1 MNERERNRSEETPP
15 DPSATGDAHGRTTS
29 HVVQTDTE
37 QAATAA
43 QDKRAT
49 TTADSKRAT
58 TTADTARATTA
69 EDSKRAATAADGE
82 RAAIAADAAAR
93 QEMSRRS
100 RRSFLALGIAA
111 AGGVAGWR
119 WLQSSADAD
128 GIHAP
133 LRAAHEFN
141 ARLSGAYFSNAR
153 LAPTFAREL
162 AREPRVNGREGL
174 PEDFDPA
181 VWRLQV
187 IGVANAGSYP
197 QYRENVAYETTDGDE
212 AMESSVAQGGDTGI
226 GKDSQDA
233 KSGAAEGDGAAAPAE
248 GFEEYKEPGLLLTL
262 DDIRALPRVEMT
274 TELKCIEGWSTI
286 VNWAGA
292 RFADFAARYQ
302 PPTREGG
309 GAPDVRARPQEL
321 VRYVGMETPDGGYY
335 VGMDMPSALH
345 PQTLLCYEMNGQ
357 PLTPEHGAPL
367 RLVTPVKYGIKHIKR
382 IGRIT
387 FTDDRPGDFWAE
399 RGYDW
404 YSGH

>member
-1 MNERERNRSEETPP
+1 VSERDGNKLDETSAAPP
-15 DPSATGDAHGRTTS
+15 PAVGDIDGHAKRA
-29 HVVQTDTE
+29 HVVESD
-37 QAATAA
+37 AA
-43 QDKRAT
+43 
-49 TTADSKRAT
+49 
-58 TTADTARATTA
+58 
-69 EDSKRAATAADGE
+69 RAATAVDAE
-82 RAAIAADAAAR
+82 RAATAVDAAAR
-93 QEMSRRS
+93 REMSRRS

-128 GIHAP
+128 GIRAP

-141 ARLSGAYFSNAR
+141 ARLSEAYFSHAR

-162 AREPRVNGREGL
+162 AREPRVNGRDGL
-174 PEDFDPA
+174 PGDFDPSL
-181 VWRLQV
+181 WRLQV
-187 IGVANAGSYP
+187 IGLANAPGYP
-197 QYRENVAYETTDGDE
+197 QYREDVAYETTKAAGVKGE
-212 AMESSVAQGGDTGI
+212 FGEQGGDAGVVE
-226 GKDSQDA
+226 DSKETEGGAA
-233 KSGAAEGDGAAAPAE
+233 KGGAGEGGAAEGSAGEGGAIKGGAAE
-248 GFEEYKEPGLLLTL
+248 GGVSSGSAGSFAVHKEPGLLLTL

-292 RFADFAARYQ
+292 RFSDFAERYQ
-302 PPTREGG
+302 PPTRAGG
-309 GAPDVRARPQEL
+309 GTPDARERPREL
-321 VRYVGMETPDGGYY
+321 VRYVKLETPDGGYY

-367 RLVTPVKYGIKHIKR
+367 RLVAPVKYGIKHIKR

-387 FTDDRPGDFWAE
+387 FTDERPGDFWAE

>member
-1 MNERERNRSEETPP
+1 MSEKNRQTPETPP
-15 DPSATGDAHGRTTS
+15 TRHENADAVEQESTP
-29 HVVQTDTE
+29 VVADAYH
-37 QAATAA
+37 AAI
-43 QDKRAT
+43 RG
-49 TTADSKRAT
+49 
-58 TTADTARATTA
+58 
-69 EDSKRAATAADGE
+69 AAD
-82 RAAIAADAAAR
+82 DKAAR
-93 QEMSRRS
+93 REMNRRS

-119 WLQSSADAD
+119 WLRSSADAE
-128 GIHAP
+128 GIPAP

-141 ARLSGAYFSNAR
+141 ERISGAYFSNAR

-162 AREPRVNGREGL
+162 AREPRVNGSEGL
-174 PEDFDPA
+174 SEDFDPA
-181 VWRLQV
+181 LWRLQV
-187 IGVANAGSYP
+187 IGVANPTGYT
-197 QYRENVAYETTDGDE
+197 QYREDVAYEALGDDGEVEDE
-212 AMESSVAQGGDTGI
+212 ADAQGEEDN
-226 GKDSQDA
+226 KDA
-233 KSGAAEGDGAAAPAE
+233 KGNAPGNDKQAAPPDNS
-248 GFEEYKEPGLLLTL
+248 FEEYKEPGLLLTL

-274 TELKCIEGWSTI
+274 TELKCIEGWSVI

-302 PPTREGG
+302 PPTRDGKS
-309 GAPDVRARPQEL
+309 APDVRARPQDL
-321 VRYVGMETPDGGYY
+321 VRYVGMETPDGIYY

-387 FTDDRPGDFWAE
+387 FTDERPGDFWAE

>member
-1 MNERERNRSEETPP
+1 MSERDGNELEETFAAPH
-15 DPSATGDAHGRTTS
+15 ATGDVDGRARAHVVAHG
-29 HVVQTDTE
+29 
-37 QAATAA
+37 
-43 QDKRAT
+43 
-49 TTADSKRAT
+49 
-58 TTADTARATTA
+58 A
-69 EDSKRAATAADGE
+69 ERAATAAD
-82 RAAIAADAAAR
+82 AAAR
-93 QEMSRRS
+93 REMSRRS

-119 WLQSSADAD
+119 WLQSSPDAD
-128 GIHAP
+128 GIRAP

-141 ARLSGAYFSNAR
+141 ARLSGAYFNNAR

-162 AREPRVNGREGL
+162 AREPRINGRDGL
-174 PEDFDPA
+174 PEDFDPSL
-181 VWRLQV
+181 WRLQV
-187 IGVANAGSYP
+187 IGLADARGYP
-197 QYRENVAYETTDGDE
+197 QYREDVAYETTKAE
-212 AMESSVAQGGDTGI
+212 ESKGEPGEQGVDAGVVKEGKEAQGF
-226 GKDSQDA
+226 
-233 KSGAAEGDGAAAPAE
+233 AAEGGVSSAPA
-248 GFEEYKEPGLLLTL
+248 GDFEEHKEPGLLLTL
-262 DDIRALPRVEMT
+262 DDIRTLPRVEMT

-309 GAPDVRARPQEL
+309 GAPGARERPQEL
-321 VRYVGMETPDGGYY
+321 VRYVGLATPDGGYY

-387 FTDDRPGDFWAE
+387 FTDERPGDFWAE

-404 YSGH
+404 HSGH

>member
-1 MNERERNRSEETPP
+1 MSERDGNRLEETSAAPP
-15 DPSATGDAHGRTTS
+15 AAGDLDGRAGRA
-29 HVVQTDTE
+29 HVVESD
-37 QAATAA
+37 AA
-43 QDKRAT
+43 
-49 TTADSKRAT
+49 
-58 TTADTARATTA
+58 
-69 EDSKRAATAADGE
+69 RAATAVDAT
-82 RAAIAADAAAR
+82 RAATAEDAAAR
-93 QEMSRRS
+93 REMSRRS

-119 WLQSSADAD
+119 WLQSSADVD
-128 GIHAP
+128 GIQAP

-141 ARLSGAYFSNAR
+141 ARLSGAYFSHAR

-162 AREPRVNGREGL
+162 ASEPRVNGRDGM

-181 VWRLQV
+181 SWRLQV
-187 IGVANAGSYP
+187 IGLANPTGYP
-197 QYRENVAYETTDGDE
+197 QYREDVTYETTAGGTADAGAGDAGEE
-212 AMESSVAQGGDTGI
+212 AGDTKDSNQAKGGAAGEDVESS
-226 GKDSQDA
+226 
-233 KSGAAEGDGAAAPAE
+233 APAE

-292 RFADFAARYQ
+292 RFSDFAARYQ
-302 PPTREGG
+302 PPTRAGG
-309 GAPDVRARPQEL
+309 GTPDVQGRPQDL
-321 VRYVGMETPDGGYY
+321 VRYVGLETPDGGYY

-357 PLTPEHGAPL
+357 PLTPDHGAPL

-387 FTDDRPGDFWAE
+387 FTDERPGDFWAE

>member
-1 MNERERNRSEETPP
+1 VSEKQRHELEETPP
-15 DPSATGDAHGRTTS
+15 ATPS
-29 HVVQTDTE
+29 VTDE
-37 QAATAA
+37 
-43 QDKRAT
+43 DK
-49 TTADSKRAT
+49 
-58 TTADTARATTA
+58 
-69 EDSKRAATAADGE
+69 
-82 RAAIAADAAAR
+82 AAR
-93 QEMSRRS
+93 REMSRRS
-100 RRSFLALGIAA
+100 RRSFLAMGIAA

-128 GIHAP
+128 GIRAP

-141 ARLSGAYFSNAR
+141 ARLSNAYFSNAR

-162 AREPRVNGREGL
+162 AREPRVNGGEGL

-181 VWRLQV
+181 SWRLQV
-187 IGVANAGSYP
+187 IGLANPTGYA
-197 QYRENVAYETTDGDE
+197 QYREDVAYETTGGE
-212 AMESSVAQGGDTGI
+212 AADQSGEQGEEAADN
-226 GKDSQDA
+226 KNSKEA
-233 KSGAAEGDGAAAPAE
+233 KGGEDEGDGSAAPAE
-248 GFEEYKEPGLLLTL
+248 GFEEYREPGLLLTL
-262 DDIRALPRVEMT
+262 EDIRALPRVEMT

-292 RFADFAARYQ
+292 RFSDFAARYQ
-302 PPTREGG
+302 PPTRAGG
-309 GAPDVRARPQEL
+309 GAPDVRGRPQDL

-357 PLTPEHGAPL
+357 PLTPAHGAPL

-387 FTDDRPGDFWAE
+387 FTDEQPGDFWAE

>member
-1 MNERERNRSEETPP
+1 MSERDGNKLEETSAAAPP
-15 DPSATGDAHGRTTS
+15 AAGDVDGRTS
-29 HVVQTDTE
+29 RAQVVETD
-37 QAATAA
+37 
-43 QDKRAT
+43 
-49 TTADSKRAT
+49 
-58 TTADTARATTA
+58 A
-69 EDSKRAATAADGE
+69 ERAATAG
-82 RAAIAADAAAR
+82 DAAAR
-93 QEMSRRS
+93 REMSRRS

-128 GIHAP
+128 GIRAP

-141 ARLSGAYFSNAR
+141 ARLSNAYFSNAR
-153 LAPTFAREL
+153 LAPTFAPEL
-162 AREPRVNGREGL
+162 AREPRVNGRDGL
-174 PEDFDPA
+174 PEDFEPSL
-181 VWRLQV
+181 WRLQV
-187 IGVANAGSYP
+187 IGLANAPGYP
-197 QYRENVAYETTDGDE
+197 QYREDVAYDTTKAAGVKG
-212 AMESSVAQGGDTGI
+212 ESGEQGGEAGVV
-226 GKDSQDA
+226 QDRKEA
-233 KSGAAEGDGAAAPAE
+233 EGGAAKGGTAKGVAGEDGVDSKSAGGLADH
-248 GFEEYKEPGLLLTL
+248 KEPGLLLSL

-292 RFADFAARYQ
+292 RFADFAVLYQ

-309 GAPDVRARPQEL
+309 GTPDVRERPQEL
-321 VRYVGMETPDGGYY
+321 VRYVGLETPDGGYY

-357 PLTPEHGAPL
+357 PLTPADGAPL

-387 FTDDRPGDFWAE
+387 FTDERPGDFWAE